1 MERLYTMLELIEH
14 YKNDTLPKDV
24 TVFKYQSAKGEGYI
38 HKDELHREVVVSG
51 IYSTMHQDR
60 IIGTKTTPE
69 PSSMKGVDTSN
80 WKTNRR

>member
-1 MERLYTMLELIEH
+1 
-14 YKNDTLPKDV
+14 
-24 TVFKYQSAKGEGYI
+24 
-38 HKDELHREVVVSG
+38 VVSG